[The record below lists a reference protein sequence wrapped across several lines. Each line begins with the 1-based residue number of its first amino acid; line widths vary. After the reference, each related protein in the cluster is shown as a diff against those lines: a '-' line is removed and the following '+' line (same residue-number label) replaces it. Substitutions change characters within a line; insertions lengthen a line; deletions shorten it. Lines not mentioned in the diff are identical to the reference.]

1 MENWITEAII
11 SGLVGVVGAILSYL
25 GATYKNRAS
34 LDARDREL
42 ELDREKQSQRLT
54 DAILEM
60 NRHQQAEIEKYR
72 QEQAQKDE
80 KHAVAIAFRDQVI
93 QEREREL
100 KAQLEASALERDK
113 VAQERKESQET
124 FQAMTKQVQM
134 YEAAAAA
141 AQQESAALRQEV
153 AEFNQRVNGLNVLLG
168 ELTGDLKK
176 IREERDALKKDLEK
190 AQGQIEHLEK
200 LLIEK
205 NNEIKELQD
214 KVTSLELQRAL
225 EEPTAKETASEPAPT
240 STSAV
245 ESASAEPAT
254 IPTADDGSNGAAA

>member
-25 GATYKNRAS
+25 GATYKNRAR

-60 NRHQQAEIEKYR
+60 NRHQQTEIEKYR

-225 EEPTAKETASEPAPT
+225 EEPAKETASEPAPANT
-240 STSAV
+240 PTV
-245 ESASAEPAT
+245 ESASVEPT
-254 IPTADDGSNGAAA
+254 PIETTGDSGESAA